1 VLLAAGCLLLGACRR
16 PQDPATTYRVFAY
29 ATRTGDEDAAWSML
43 SARSQASLDAR
54 AREVA
59 ARSGGAVPATGK
71 DLLLGDAPAAAPRIR
86 SALTVRESADAA
98 VVRVEAEGAATPAD
112 VTLVREGG
120 RWKVLLPE
128 LPPGDRKP

>member
-43 SARSQASLDAR
+43 SARSQAVLDAR

-59 ARSGGAVPATGK
+59 ARSGSAVPATGK

-98 VVRVEAEGAATPAD
+98 VVRVEAEGAAPAD
-112 VTLVREGG
+112 VTLVRERG

-128 LPPGDRKP
+128 LPPADRKP